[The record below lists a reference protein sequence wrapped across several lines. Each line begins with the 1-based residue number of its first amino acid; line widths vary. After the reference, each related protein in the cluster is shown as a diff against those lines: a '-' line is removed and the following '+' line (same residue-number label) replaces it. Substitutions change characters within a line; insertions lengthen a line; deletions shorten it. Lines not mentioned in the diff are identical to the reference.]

1 MTTFKRLKELVAYPV
16 NQINYIEYKQLFEE
30 LAEMTNSYGISFILS
45 KKDKDIQQINKVMKE
60 LVLIY
65 E

>member
-1 MTTFKRLKELVAYPV
+1 MTTFKRLKELATYPV
-16 NQINYIEYKQLFEE
+16 NQIDYIEYKELFTE
-30 LAEMTNSYGISFILS
+30 LAATNNSYGVSSILS
-45 KKDKDIQQINKVMKE
+45 KKNEDIQQINKVMKE